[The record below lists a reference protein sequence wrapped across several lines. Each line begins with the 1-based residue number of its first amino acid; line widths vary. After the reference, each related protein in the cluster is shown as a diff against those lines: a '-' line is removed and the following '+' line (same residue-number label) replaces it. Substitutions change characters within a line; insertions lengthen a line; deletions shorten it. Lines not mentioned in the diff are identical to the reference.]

1 MNKSRL
7 KNISDII
14 CSMNEI
20 EDKLECILND
30 ENDSYDNM
38 PEGLQCSE
46 QGERSEN
53 AINNL
58 EEAIESLRSSRE
70 YLIEID

>member
-14 CSMNEI
+14 GSMNEI
-20 EDKLECILND
+20 EDKLVYILND

-38 PEGLQCSE
+38 TEGLQCSK

-53 AINNL
+53 AIDNL
-58 EEAIESLRSSRE
+58 KEAIESLRSSKE
-70 YLIEID
+70 FLIEIE

>member
-14 CSMNEI
+14 GSMNEI
-20 EDKLECILND
+20 ENKLVYILND

-38 PEGLQCSE
+38 TEGLQCSK
-46 QGERSEN
+46 
-53 AINNL
+53 
-58 EEAIESLRSSRE
+58 
-70 YLIEID
+70 

>member
-14 CSMNEI
+14 GSMNEI

-38 PEGLQCSE
+38 LEGLQCSE